1 MQQKIENIFNYLNKK
16 TTFGQQKEIENWI
29 SEDSENVNIFD
40 EVKKLYN
47 ITSLEDENFSPQEDK
62 AWNKVSKKLFE
73 TKKDKVVQIN
83 FGFVM
88 KIAAMLT
95 LILGLGYFYF
105 INQNT
110 PAQTV
115 ITTVANQIK
124 QIELVDGTKVWI
136 NENSTFKYLKEFTSK
151 NREVYLNGEAYFEVA
166 KNPAK
171 PFIIHSKN
179 TFTQVLGTSFNL
191 NTNEDISEI
200 NVVSGKV
207 TLVLNSDKNNKV
219 VLLKG
224 ERGLL
229 LDGQVEKSAFFNAN
243 TMAWKTKKIV
253 FKSTELK
260 KVVKVLQDFYNI
272 EIELNKNISNCLIT
286 STFDNKPVEEIFKVL
301 NIIAKID
308 NIQIDSV
315 YHLSG
320 VGC

>member
-16 TTFGQQKEIENWI
+16 TTSGQQKEIENWI

-179 TFTQVLGTSFNL
+179 TFIQVLGTSFNL

-207 TLVLNSDKNNKV
+207 ALVLNSDKNNKV